1 MMKKMCALLIAII
14 CLSIVFPAFASAA
27 PPYESYTYDYWGN
40 ILYAPYA
47 YLPDRVIDGSS
58 LGIGDFNT
66 PGDLFVGKDGKIYI
80 ADSGNNRIIVV
91 DSKWNVLNEIK
102 AFEHDGASDTFKN
115 PQGLYVTEEGHI
127 YVADTDNGRIVELGA
142 AGEFIRQIGAPKADI
157 IPADFVYKPMKLVL
171 DKAKRIYVIAQNVNQ
186 GIIELNADG
195 TFQGYMGASRVIP
208 NMIDY
213 IWKMIS
219 TREQR
224 AGMVLFMPTEYNNI
238 YIDDEG
244 FLYVTTS
251 ALNDADIQNAINS
264 RSTDDRVAP
273 IRRLNLTGTDVLRR
287 RGFYPPV
294 GDIRFPYIGSVRG
307 ASTLVDVSVDSASG
321 IYSVLDRKRGRI
333 FTYDD
338 DGNLLY
344 IFGGIGE
351 QAGTFKSPTAIERIG
366 NQILV
371 LDSKLNSVTAFS
383 ITEYGSLINEALS
396 LHHKGHYDEAA
407 DRWQQVL
414 HYNSNYELAYIG
426 LGKSLLRQ
434 DRFAEA
440 MEDFKLG
447 NKRDLYSK
455 AFQYYR
461 KEVVEQ
467 NFGWIVGGIALAII
481 AIWLISKYKNKI
493 FKKGNKLL
501 DSLGYSFHVIFHP
514 FDGFWDLKHEKRGSL
529 SAAFIIIILL
539 IVTFV
544 LRRQLTGFAFN
555 TNNPKTLNIF
565 TEIFSVV
572 IPYGLWC
579 VANWCLTTLMDGEGS
594 FTDIVIATAYA
605 TVPLIL
611 INLPLIPFSHIIT
624 AEEGAFYTFFAQ
636 LAVFW
641 CGLLIVLG
649 TMVTHQYTIGKT
661 IGTSL
666 LTIVGMGII
675 IFIGLLVFDLLQQMI
690 TFVYTIYREITFRI

>member
-80 ADSGNNRIIVV
+80 ADSGNNRIIVA

-102 AFEHDGASDTFKN
+102 VFEHDGASDTFKN

-127 YVADTDNGRIVELGA
+127 YVADTDNGRIVELGT

-251 ALNDADIQNAINS
+251 ALNDADIQNAIN
-264 RSTDDRVAP
+264 
-273 IRRLNLTGTDVLRR
+273 
-287 RGFYPPV
+287 F
-294 GDIRFPYIGSVRG
+294 
-307 ASTLVDVSVDSASG
+307 DVSVDSASG

-383 ITEYGSLINEALS
+383 ITEYGSLVNEALS

-440 MEDFKLG
+440 MKNFKLG

-481 AIWLISKYKNKI
+481 AMWLISKYKNKI